1 MTEMKKRMC
10 DTIIKK
16 LGHEHPATVFFIKTV
31 EEYPEA
37 KEGAVWA
44 LLDATLKLVESAE
57 EE

>member
-16 LGHEHPATVFFIKTV
+16 LGHEHPATIFFIKTV
-31 EEYPEA
+31 EECPNA

-44 LLDATLKLVESAE
+44 LLNATLRLVESAE